1 MFTGRVTG
9 AVGALALMMSAGLA
23 FGQGGAGKW
32 AVLELDGPV
41 VEAPEGFEWLFGA
54 EKPLFRDVIE
64 AVRAAR
70 DNDLGGIVVQVKDLQ
85 LSATQIEELGAAL
98 KHVREG
104 GAKVHLFAE
113 NFGPAELTL
122 GAYADQIV
130 MQSGGSV
137 TLPGMHMEEMFLAD
151 TLGWVGV
158 KADFVQV
165 GDYKGASEMFA
176 RNAPSPT
183 WDESINTMLDGLY
196 ANQRATLKAGRKLD
210 DAGLDA
216 AMKSA
221 WMASGQSAIEAK
233 LIDAQIDLPDLP
245 AHLEK
250 VTGAK
255 VSWAAPI
262 AGKAEQHLDMSNP
275 FALLAKLGQ
284 QPDNTPTGPTIAVVH
299 ITGSIVDGES
309 SAGGLLGGGGSVGS
323 RTIRKALSEIEKQE
337 LVKGVVVRIDS
348 PGGSATASEMIW
360 QGLRRVAKTKPVYV
374 SIGSMAASGG
384 YYIAVGGDKVF
395 ANPSSIVGSI
405 GVVGGKFVMQGLYD
419 MVKAGVVERSR
430 GPMASM
436 MSTKSVW
443 SPQER
448 ELVRQKMTETYD
460 LFASR
465 VSAGRPGIDLKKT
478 AEGRLFAGTQAREL
492 KMVDE
497 IGGLH
502 DAVTAL
508 ASKLGLEDYEVRDY
522 PGPRSLDEML
532 KGFLPGMASAPVGGA
547 GPVSANA
554 ANVASVG
561 LAGLEAI
568 MGPRAFAQVRSQLSA
583 LLQMREER
591 VMLVMPRIVVVK

>member
-1 MFTGRVTG
+1 MFRGQVTG

-23 FGQGGAGKW
+23 FGQGEAGKW

-41 VEAPEGFEWLFGA
+41 LEAPEGFEWLFGA
-54 EKPLFRDVIE
+54 EKPLFRQMIE
-64 AVRAAR
+64 SVREAR

-85 LSATQIEELGAAL
+85 LNGTQIEELGAAL
-98 KHVREG
+98 RYVREG
-104 GAKVHLFAE
+104 GTKVHVFAE

-176 RNAPSPT
+176 RSAPSPT

-262 AGKAEQHLDMSNP
+262 AGEPESSLDMSNP

-323 RTIRKALSEIEKQE
+323 RTIRKALSEIEKEE

-360 QGLRRVAKTKPVYV
+360 QGLKRVAKTKPVYV

-547 GPVSANA
+547 SANA
-554 ANVASVG
+554 ANVASIG

-583 LLQMREER
+583 LIQMREER